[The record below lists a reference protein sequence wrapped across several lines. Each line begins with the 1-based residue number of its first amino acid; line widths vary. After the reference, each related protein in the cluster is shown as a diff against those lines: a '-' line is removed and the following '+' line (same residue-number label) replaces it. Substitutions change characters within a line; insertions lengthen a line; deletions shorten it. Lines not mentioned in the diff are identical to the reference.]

1 MSAPFHIFD
10 TVSEPGSRA
19 EYIAYWCPRS
29 LRVETFQH
37 SEDTAQHSP
46 DCDCFDAGPVDP
58 FNHDGS
64 TTANLEGNNVR

>member
-10 TVSEPGSRA
+10 TESEPGSWV
-19 EYIAYWCPRS
+19 EYIAHWRHRS

-46 DCDCFDAGPVDP
+46 VDSFHAGPVDP
-58 FNHDGS
+58 FNHETGVDYD
-64 TTANLEGNNVR
+64 